1 MAVLLRV
8 CLYPVGS
15 RLTIFLLVACSC
27 FLPTFVPSLSPLNLY
42 KGTPA
47 QKKKLE
53 LAEVKNGRL
62 AMIGIGGVIHSNFIY
77 HQPIVSQLT
86 HWVPI
91 TQALK

>member
-1 MAVLLRV
+1 MCWLRAHVFFPSFVL
-8 CLYPVGS
+8 S
-15 RLTIFLLVACSC
+15 H
-27 FLPTFVPSLSPLNLY
+27 SPLNLY
-42 KGTPA
+42 KGTPV